1 MNIMKLRLNNSISF
15 KLVCILVIGLGI
27 SSCATISERSH
38 TDSSSPATLTPFNN
52 EWGVQIYIDELDGSK
67 VKYSELDRLALDG
80 GTHDLRVRMEYQPA
94 SGTSLVVGGLG
105 NLLLRAG
112 SNKTFEHNITV
123 EMIEGHNYGL
133 TVKGTDSG
141 FELLVFDESVGGIVT
156 LEHQFEYKD
165 GGFERLF

>member
-1 MNIMKLRLNNSISF
+1 MDMMTLQINNSISF
-15 KLVCILVIGLGI
+15 KLVFMLVISLGI
-27 SSCATISERSH
+27 SSCASISERSH
-38 TDSSSPATLTPFNN
+38 TSSSSPATLTPFNN
-52 EWGVQIYIDELDGSK
+52 EWGVQIFIDELDDSK
-67 VKYSELDRLALDG
+67 VKYGELDRLVLDG

-112 SNKTFEHNITV
+112 SNKTFEHEITI

-141 FELLVFDESVGGIVT
+141 FELLVFDETAGGIVT